1 MFACARDCMKYIDPI
16 ESPDLHAY
24 PIGSLV
30 VRFVTKRN
38 SASMISTVACN
49 RTRSLNPA
57 RNLIDGAGTNTLVVD
72 ILIPTPPPYKLTR
85 LSESLVNS
93 HRAACMQINLN
104 IWGESRFQKAGVSY
118 ITSLVCV
125 QTLSCSQDRSI
136 RYGKQTLPDHLRDGS
151 TTRHQVRFSGS
162 GSTLPVDSWDLL

>member
-1 MFACARDCMKYIDPI
+1 MKYIDPI

-85 LSESLVNS
+85 LNESLVNS

-104 IWGESRFQKAGVSY
+104 IWNHAFRRRGFHTSRAWFASKHYHAY
-118 ITSLVCV
+118 RI
-125 QTLSCSQDRSI
+125 DRS
-136 RYGKQTLPDHLRDGS
+136 DMGS
-151 TTRHQVRFSGS
+151 KLSLTIYEMAPPHVTR
-162 GSTLPVDSWDLL
+162 